1 MTKDITTEERAVCF
15 KLLNEYART
24 KHNYLVTEFFLSPLS
39 DVYFVCFRPVGGTKD
54 SPNRYACKYL
64 QFGMEDIR
72 TMASAESLPDS
83 DADRLDEALSMLP
96 KNE

>member
-1 MTKDITTEERAVCF
+1 
-15 KLLNEYART
+15 
-24 KHNYLVTEFFLSPLS
+24 VTCISSASVPWGAPRI
-39 DVYFVCFRPVGGTKD
+39 VR
-54 SPNRYACKYL
+54 NRYACKYL